1 MKTIV
6 SEKGQITIPKL
17 LRRRLGLRKGQVL
30 EVREEAGRLTLTKSG
45 VDDPVAA
52 AYGILKLN
60 KSTDQLITE
69 LRGKAPRR

>member
-6 SEKGQITIPKL
+6 SEKGQITIPQL
-17 LRRRLGLRKGQVL
+17 LRRRLGLRGGQVL

-52 AYGILKLN
+52 VYGILKLN
-60 KSTDQLITE
+60 KSTDQLIAE
-69 LRGKAPRR
+69 LRGKVPRR

>member
-6 SEKGQITIPKL
+6 SEKGQITIPQF
-17 LRRRLGLRKGQVL
+17 LRRRLGLRGGQVL

-52 AYGILKLN
+52 VYGILKLN
-60 KSTDQLITE
+60 KSTDQLIAE
-69 LRGKAPRR
+69 LRGKVPRR